1 MIACP
6 SDGRL
11 ERSLAP
17 FCSKYGP
24 MALASP
30 RRERES
36 TYAREQHVRGR
47 ERRRER
53 ERERISS
60 RFYPVSTEPEVGLQ
74 AMNREIMT

>member
-24 MALASP
+24 MALASHMHQS
-30 RRERES
+30 ERAHMYVS
-36 TYAREQHVRGR
+36 RGGA
-47 ERRRER
+47 ERDG
-53 ERERISS
+53 ERERIPS
-60 RFYPVSTEPEVGLQ
+60 RRYPVNAEPEVGL
-74 AMNREIMT
+74 